1 MENIT
6 VTNLPE
12 PIADELWLNLYQA
25 ISIVAL
31 TERVAT
37 NDELGGEVASHIA
50 GALESAGKLLK
61 NSISIVEAS
70 RR

>member
-6 VTNLPE
+6 ATNLPE

-25 ISIVAL
+25 ISIVSLA
-31 TERVAT
+31 EHVAS
-37 NDELGGEVASHIA
+37 NELCGEVPSHIA
-50 GALESAGKLLK
+50 GALEAAGKLLT

>member
-6 VTNLPE
+6 FTNLPQ
-12 PIADELWLNLYQA
+12 PLADELWLNLYQA
-25 ISIVAL
+25 ISIITLA
-31 TERVAT
+31 EHVAT
-37 NDELGGEVASHIA
+37 NELCGEVPIHLA
-50 GALESAGKLLK
+50 GALEAATKLLT